1 MIGSVSLSSLRISG
15 ICFPETV
22 QTVLYSVL
30 IVAYYNLKSVKTI
43 SQYNK
48 KHNDIKPSNFLIK
61 EEGSLL
67 DDKNELLLSDFGFMN
82 ERKGGTPLYA
92 SPECF
97 HGTMVEKSDIYS
109 LGGCFVS
116 LLSNDKIFA
125 KLLILPLLTKYEIE
139 LAEIVLNQNSL
150 MQLAKKMM
158 NSDPLKRPSIDAV
171 IEAIEKTEVDEFQSI
186 SKNNRELNQ
195 LLHRFSQG
203 RITELIQEHL
213 ITIK

>member
-1 MIGSVSLSSLRISG
+1 
-15 ICFPETV
+15 
-22 QTVLYSVL
+22 
-30 IVAYYNLKSVKTI
+30 
-43 SQYNK
+43 
-48 KHNDIKPSNFLIK
+48 
-61 EEGSLL
+61 
-67 DDKNELLLSDFGFMN
+67 MN

-116 LLSNDKIFA
+116 LLSNDEIFA
-125 KLLILPLLTKYEIE
+125 KLLILPLLTKDEIK
-139 LAEIVLNQNSL
+139 LADKVLNQNSL
-150 MQLAKKMM
+150 LQLAKKMM
-158 NSDPLKRPSIDAV
+158 NSDPLKRPSIDEI
-171 IEAIEKTEVDEFQSI
+171 IEAVENTPVDLFLSI

-195 LLHRFSQG
+195 LLRGFSER